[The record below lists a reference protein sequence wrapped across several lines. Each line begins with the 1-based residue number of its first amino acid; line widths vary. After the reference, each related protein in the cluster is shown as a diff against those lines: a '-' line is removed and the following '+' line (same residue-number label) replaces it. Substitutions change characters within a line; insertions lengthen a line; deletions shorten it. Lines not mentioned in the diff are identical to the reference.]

1 VDGCSKSARVRDS
14 SIHALWFEIRGE
26 IPMKYV
32 PKAYLEGQV
41 QNIND
46 VLQTNQR
53 NKFFLQQAYGGFQL
67 QQVAS
72 VGSSH
77 GVISISNGYVSK
89 REMYNYLTAFLTGM
103 SMLRNNVVTI

>member
-1 VDGCSKSARVRDS
+1 
-14 SIHALWFEIRGE
+14 
-26 IPMKYV
+26 MKYV

-53 NKFFLQQAYGGFQL
+53 NTLFLQQAYGGFQL
-67 QQVAS
+67 QQR
-72 VGSSH
+72 SH
-77 GVISISNGYVSK
+77 AGVISVSNGYVSK

>member
-1 VDGCSKSARVRDS
+1 V
-14 SIHALWFEIRGE
+14 
-26 IPMKYV
+26 KYV

-67 QQVAS
+67 QQVAHVNGDYS
-72 VGSSH
+72 VRGS
-77 GVISISNGYVSK
+77 ISISNGYVSK

>member
-1 VDGCSKSARVRDS
+1 
-14 SIHALWFEIRGE
+14 
-26 IPMKYV
+26 MKYV

-72 VGSSH
+72 VGGDYSVR
-77 GVISISNGYVSK
+77 GTISISPGYVSK

-103 SMLRNNVVTI
+103 SMLRNNSVPI

>member
-1 VDGCSKSARVRDS
+1 
-14 SIHALWFEIRGE
+14 
-26 IPMKYV
+26 MKYV

>member
-1 VDGCSKSARVRDS
+1 
-14 SIHALWFEIRGE
+14 
-26 IPMKYV
+26 MKYV

-67 QQVAS
+67 QQVAP
-72 VGSSH
+72 VGSH
-77 GVISISNGYVSK
+77 CGVISVSSGYVSK
-89 REMYNYLTAFLTGM
+89 REMYNYLTAVLTGM

>member
-1 VDGCSKSARVRDS
+1 
-14 SIHALWFEIRGE
+14 
-26 IPMKYV
+26 MKYV

-53 NKFFLQQAYGGFQL
+53 NTLFLQQAYGGFQL
-67 QQVAS
+67 QQR
-72 VGSSH
+72 SH
-77 GVISISNGYVSK
+77 SGVISVSNGYVSK

>member
-1 VDGCSKSARVRDS
+1 
-14 SIHALWFEIRGE
+14 
-26 IPMKYV
+26 MKYV

-53 NKFFLQQAYGGFQL
+53 NTFFLHRAYGGFQL

-72 VGSSH
+72 VGGDYSVR
-77 GVISISNGYVSK
+77 GTISISPGYVSK

-103 SMLRNNVVTI
+103 SMLRNNSVPI

>member
-1 VDGCSKSARVRDS
+1 
-14 SIHALWFEIRGE
+14 
-26 IPMKYV
+26 MKHISR
-32 PKAYLEGQV
+32 AYLEGQV

-53 NKFFLQQAYGGFQL
+53 NTFFLHRAYGGFQL

-72 VGSSH
+72 VGGDYSVRGS
-77 GVISISNGYVSK
+77 ISISNDYVSK

-103 SMLRNNVVTI
+103 SMLRNNSVPI

>member
-53 NKFFLQQAYGGFQL
+53 NAFFLHRAYGGFQL
-67 QQVAS
+67 QQVAPY
-72 VGSSH
+72 GSAL
-77 GVISISNGYVSK
+77 GCISISNDYVSK